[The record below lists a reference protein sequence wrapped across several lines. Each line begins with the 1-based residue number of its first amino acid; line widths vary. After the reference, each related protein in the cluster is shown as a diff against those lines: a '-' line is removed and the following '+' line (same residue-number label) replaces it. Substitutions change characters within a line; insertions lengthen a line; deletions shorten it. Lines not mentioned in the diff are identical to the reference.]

1 MIELKR
7 LFAFLQRS
15 EAKSY
20 NTTKFVDACRSLDL
34 TNDVL
39 SQNDTAEF
47 CDKLVDRLEDALSD
61 TWSIFTGSILHEMD
75 FLGVPFRSEK
85 SQKFACLQLPIIG
98 VANASLKESLAA
110 FAKPEKMEGENQV
123 ECHEAANVKFD
134 ALRRDWLAELP
145 ELLIVHLKRWEFD
158 YQTFLMKKNNNFCKF
173 PMELDVAEYTH
184 SGSHAKQRGSTMYI
198 LSGILIH
205 RGPAGGGHYY
215 SIIKDR
221 ETGQWYKFND
231 ESVMKFNIDDISKES
246 FGKDDGDQSAY
257 MLFYDFQST
266 SLQQNAFF
274 ACCRS

>member
-1 MIELKR
+1 MKILIELKR

-47 CDKLVDRLEDALSD
+47 CDKLVDRLEDSLSD
-61 TWSIFTGSILHEMD
+61 TWRIFTGSILHEMD

-110 FAKPEKMEGENQV
+110 FVKPEKMEGENQV
-123 ECHEAANVKFD
+123 ECQEAANAKFD

-145 ELLIVHLKRWEFD
+145 ELFDCPFETMGIRLSDVPNEKEQQLFAIFPWSWMLQTTPTPVHTLNSRVLQCIFCGNINSPRACWGWPLLF
-158 YQTFLMKKNNNFCKF
+158 NN
-173 PMELDVAEYTH
+173 
-184 SGSHAKQRGSTMYI
+184 QR
-198 LSGILIH
+198 
-205 RGPAGGGHYY
+205 
-215 SIIKDR
+215 
-221 ETGQWYKFND
+221 
-231 ESVMKFNIDDISKES
+231 
-246 FGKDDGDQSAY
+246 
-257 MLFYDFQST
+257 
-266 SLQQNAFF
+266 
-274 ACCRS
+274 